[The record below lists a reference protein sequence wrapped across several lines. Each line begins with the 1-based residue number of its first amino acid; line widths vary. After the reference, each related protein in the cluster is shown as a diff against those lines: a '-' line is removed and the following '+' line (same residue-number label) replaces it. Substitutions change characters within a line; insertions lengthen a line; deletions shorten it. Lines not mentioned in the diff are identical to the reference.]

1 MILASCRKNFD
12 SNHFF
17 EDLQVRLYPDLGD
30 TTRFTAMSQGEL
42 AEAVRD
48 RHVLV
53 LVHGYRNPIDAVA
66 GAYQYVEQELTT
78 RGLVGPGN
86 YDMTVGFLW
95 PGFETRVGF
104 FLAVPSANRSASAFR
119 TLLKLLNS
127 SAHTVDVQTHSL
139 GARVAL
145 QAMAFEH
152 EVFVDNLMLTAPAVD
167 NECLEPKKEFNN
179 ALASCRRCLVYHSSK
194 DSVLKLG
201 YRIGALDRALGL
213 NGPENPAVIQAKC
226 PEVFVVDCSAVVAA
240 HSGYR
245 KCGELYEE
253 WGRVLAE
260 KPLKRFDKLAKLQ

>member
-17 EDLQVRLYPDLGD
+17 DDLQVRLYPDLGD
-30 TTRFTAMSQGEL
+30 TTRFMPMSQGEL
-42 AEAVRD
+42 AESVRD

-53 LVHGYRNPIDAVA
+53 LVHGYRNPIEAVA
-66 GAYQYVEQELTT
+66 EAYQYVEQELTN
-78 RGLVGPGN
+78 RGLIGPGH
-86 YDMTVGFLW
+86 YDLALGFLW

-104 FLAVPSANRSASAFR
+104 FLAIPSANRSAAALR
-119 TLLKLLNS
+119 TLLKILNS

-145 QAMAFEH
+145 QSMAFER

-167 NECLEPKKEFNN
+167 NECLEPKKEFNH
-179 ALASCRRCLVYHSSK
+179 ALDSCRRCLVYHSSK
-194 DSVLKLG
+194 DSVLKIG

-213 NGPENPAVIQAKC
+213 NGPENPNVILTKC
-226 PEVFVVDCSAVVAA
+226 PDVFVVDCSAVVAA

-245 KCGELYEE
+245 KSGELYEQ

-260 KPLKRFDKLAKLQ
+260 RPLKRFEKLAKDR